1 MKPIH
6 HSLFF
11 AVHISIFALP
21 VTAVAQN
28 ANFTST
34 FLTTGT
40 FNVSPALSGTANS
53 NPGGT
58 QMLWYPR
65 KAAFR
70 AGSASAAQWTDS
82 FIGNYSVALGQN
94 TTAAAANSTAFGN
107 GTSASQPNSTAFGV
121 NSVASGAQ
129 STAFGNGT
137 MAPGDSS
144 TSIGI
149 GTKSGSYAS
158 AAMGRWNTGLG
169 SPISWIASDPL
180 FEIGNGVSSTAPSNA
195 LTVFKDGNMQL
206 QGNLTLGGTITSAN
220 STVLTNSSLSTALNL
235 TVPPTSTAWQNTYVP
250 KKSSATGALAL
261 GSSQATGVH
270 SFSSGAAN
278 ASGAYSSAHGNSATA
293 SGSYS
298 LARGFNVLASGAYSL
313 AIGSSAWATGALST
327 ALGEASF
334 ARGNYSF
341 TQGVS
346 VAANSMNEVVLGSAA
361 QAGSSRPNLWY
372 DHDAIFRLGNG
383 DLFAAYSSYYD
394 KSDALTVLKN
404 GHTTVGNKYWRRA
417 VAQNANATLSN
428 PPSLTDHDGEALVVD
443 GHTRLRGKVVI
454 EQPQGDIS
462 MGIYGG
468 DSIQTADN
476 VIHGVINLTF
486 SSGSGS
492 GTIVI
497 DGRTISAHGI
507 QFQGGGLDNGWFEEN
522 GQEVDPYYSGQPAVL
537 SDGKRLTITAI
548 GGGGIGIAIL
558 PPQ

>member
-21 VTAVAQN
+21 VTAIAQN

-58 QMLWYPR
+58 RMLWYPR

-94 TTAAAANSTAFGN
+94 TTASGANSTAFGN

-158 AAMGRWNTGLG
+158 TAMGRWNTGLG

-195 LTVFKDGNMQL
+195 LTVFKNGNMQL

-220 STVLTNSSLSTALNL
+220 SPVLTSATAAGYGFVQATGGIINLPSTTAGISASSGSIFSLDTSGKVNYAANRPISIAST
-235 TVPPTSTAWQNTYVP
+235 TPSS
-250 KKSSATGALAL
+250 SSATGALTVAGGIGVSL
-261 GSSQATGVH
+261 DSWFNGVRVGRGNGSI
-270 SFSSGAAN
+270 SSN
-278 ASGAYSSAHGNSATA
+278 
-293 SGSYS
+293 
-298 LARGFNVLASGAYSL
+298 
-313 AIGSSAWATGALST
+313 T
-327 ALGEASF
+327 ALGENALSANLTASSNTAIGKSALALNTSGSSNTSIGTDALAVNATGSTNTAVGAQALRSNQSASNTAVGASALRSNTSGNSNTSIGSDASF
-334 ARGNYSF
+334 SNTSGIHN
-341 TQGVS
+341 
-346 VAANSMNEVVLGSAA
+346 VAIGSIALYANTT
-361 QAGSSRPNLWY
+361 GSSNIAIGNSAGRYQANGLTTLTAPNNSIY
-372 DHDAIFRLGNG
+372 IGKDSRGFNNSDNNSIVIGANAIGLGAN
-383 DLFAAYSSYYD
+383 
-394 KSDALTVLKN
+394 
-404 GHTTVGNKYWRRA
+404 TTVIGN
-417 VAQNANATLSN
+417 TLTTRTHLHGQTTTD
-428 PPSLTDHDGEALVVD
+428 SL
-443 GHTRLRGKVVI
+443 KVTGQVI
-454 EQPQGDIS
+454 LDQPQGDIS
-462 MGIYGG
+462 MGIY
-468 DSIQTADN
+468 Q
-476 VIHGVINLTF
+476 
-486 SSGSGS
+486 
-492 GTIVI
+492 
-497 DGRTISAHGI
+497 
-507 QFQGGGLDNGWFEEN
+507 
-522 GQEVDPYYSGQPAVL
+522 
-537 SDGKRLTITAI
+537 
-548 GGGGIGIAIL
+548 
-558 PPQ
+558 

>member
-58 QMLWYPR
+58 RMLWYPR

-94 TTAAAANSTAFGN
+94 TTASGANSTAFGN
-107 GTSASQPNSTAFGV
+107 GTFASQPNSTAFGV

-158 AAMGRWNTGLG
+158 TAMGRWNTGLG

-195 LTVFKDGNMQL
+195 LTVFKNGNMQL

-220 STVLTNSSLSTALNL
+220 SPVLTSATAAGYGFVQATGGIINLPSTTAGISASSGSIFSLDTSGKVNYASNRPISIAST
-235 TVPPTSTAWQNTYVP
+235 TP
-250 KKSSATGALAL
+250 SSSSSTGALTVAGGIGVSLDSWFNGVRVGRGNGSISSNTAIGKSALALNTSGSSNTSIGTDAL
-261 GSSQATGVH
+261 GLNTTGSTNTAVGAQALRSNQSASNTAVGASALWSNTSGNSNTSIGSDA
-270 SFSSGAAN
+270 SFSNTSGIHNVAIGSIALYAN
-278 ASGAYSSAHGNSATA
+278 TTGSSNIAIGNSAGRYQANGSTTLTA
-293 SGSYS
+293 PNNSIYIGKDS
-298 LARGFNVLASGAYSL
+298 RGFNNSDNNSIVIGAN
-313 AIGSSAWATGALST
+313 AIGLGA
-327 ALGEASF
+327 
-334 ARGNYSF
+334 N
-341 TQGVS
+341 
-346 VAANSMNEVVLGSAA
+346 
-361 QAGSSRPNLWY
+361 
-372 DHDAIFRLGNG
+372 
-383 DLFAAYSSYYD
+383 
-394 KSDALTVLKN
+394 
-404 GHTTVGNKYWRRA
+404 TTVIGN
-417 VAQNANATLSN
+417 TLTTRTHLHGQTTTD
-428 PPSLTDHDGEALVVD
+428 SL
-443 GHTRLRGKVVI
+443 KVTGQVI
-454 EQPQGDIS
+454 LDQPQGDIS
-462 MGIYGG
+462 MGIY
-468 DSIQTADN
+468 Q
-476 VIHGVINLTF
+476 
-486 SSGSGS
+486 
-492 GTIVI
+492 
-497 DGRTISAHGI
+497 
-507 QFQGGGLDNGWFEEN
+507 
-522 GQEVDPYYSGQPAVL
+522 
-537 SDGKRLTITAI
+537 
-548 GGGGIGIAIL
+548 
-558 PPQ
+558 